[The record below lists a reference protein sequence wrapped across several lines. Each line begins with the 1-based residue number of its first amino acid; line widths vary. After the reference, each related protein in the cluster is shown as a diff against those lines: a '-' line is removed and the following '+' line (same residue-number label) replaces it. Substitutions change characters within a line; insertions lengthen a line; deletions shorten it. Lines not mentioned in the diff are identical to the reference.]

1 MTRLEICLQFIYFFF
16 ILDLIYSDKGMKC
29 KLKKIVRNGHKNFYK
44 GYTVGYY
51 LIMSQYALA

>member
-1 MTRLEICLQFIYFFF
+1 
-16 ILDLIYSDKGMKC
+16 LIYSDKGMKC